1 MKPDS
6 RPAPK
11 QVPSIEGSRQATLAS
26 LQQLDDNTIRQ
37 LTRLTLPEIQAVKQE
52 VAQVLPAGNLPAFV
66 LSGLLKLKGRR
77 ITPDQVSQDVAA
89 LMRGV
94 SLIPQ
99 GLYGA
104 MIAGPA
110 AVLYAYQKLLQL
122 AGKDPADAFPQ
133 GTWQFYLQ
141 FGLREDSA
149 RHTNETIGFHRALP
163 AEPEPAAMAAAW
175 LCAALELVYSYDDL
189 LALNWAEG
197 VMLRLLMDELSQIPS
212 VDKLACVRLVREWN
226 AICPYHHSPEDSSYV
241 AHRQATFQQ
250 FVHERVREL
259 PAAAQ
264 KRFHSRYAARLV
276 EELPAYQEQ
285 MSLLAA
291 LQPEAYQERREPIP
305 LWQACIAFIW
315 QEHTYLLP
323 VSQRD
328 PGGSPL
334 CYPSHPDAGP
344 PTRLVSHSDGEL
356 YDAASHQPVLVDRSG
371 RVWHRESGQLN
382 GCLRPPRP
390 ETVCNWVKAIFSSS
404 PRGSPASLEL
414 ILTHTP
420 RPLQSKLRAKLP
432 AATQAELHAL
442 RRAPIIINW
451 DRRAYD
457 LPLSYIRQGRRG
469 IGDHALTLF
478 HTDQSMVFDQSHIF
492 FDGMWG
498 LAIAE
503 VLTDSAVHWH
513 ARLCAQPDLCLVANQ
528 FSPQPLALSS
538 THEVEAMAQAHYR
551 PNEAAAE
558 SAAVDTNRLS
568 RLRRWLLQRG
578 VHLTINDLLLLY
590 RFFHAAW
597 YQPSRTLIQALEAFY
612 VRAASPEAREVYHL
626 IETSLSKLRETN
638 PALLIPMDASNV
650 SPCERVFP
658 TTFRNPLTEI
668 RERFVIAQDHRRSY
682 RRRPDPGHWTAFDKA
697 RRELLTYLK
706 AFGEVMEAL
715 KAVTMRGESFNTAT
729 IRLLAHLPSSMQ
741 HLLDQIPQRIG
752 VLNEIVK
759 GNEVFSNVGRVA
771 PGTSLTR
778 FMSAK
783 DDGQTKELIW
793 GILTDDQ
800 EHMHISLRDF
810 RPFMPGLLALGESE
824 LANCL
829 AQDYLD
835 GYVNGLNRFVIE
847 LSTIITLREESRTE
861 DVS

>member
-6 RPAPK
+6 RPSP
-11 QVPSIEGSRQATLAS
+11 QQIQSIEGSRLATLVS

-37 LTRLTLPEIQAVKQE
+37 LSRLTLPEIQAVKQE

-94 SLIPQ
+94 SLIPH

-104 MIAGPA
+104 FIAGPA

-122 AGKDPADAFPQ
+122 AGKDLADAFPQ

-141 FGLREDSA
+141 FGLREDTG

-163 AEPEPAAMAAAW
+163 AQPESAAVAAAW
-175 LCAALELVYSYDDL
+175 LCASLELLYSYDDL
-189 LALNWAEG
+189 LALNWTER
-197 VMLRLLMDELSQIPS
+197 VMLRLLMDESSQVPGA
-212 VDKLACVRLVREWN
+212 DKSAFVRLVRDWN
-226 AICPYHHSPEDSSYV
+226 ALCPYHRPPDGSSYV

-250 FVHERVREL
+250 FVHERPGEL

-264 KRFHSRYAARLV
+264 KRFQGRYAARLV

-305 LWQACIAFIW
+305 FWQACIAFIW
-315 QEHTYLLP
+315 QGHTYLLP

-328 PGGSPL
+328 QAGLPL
-334 CYPSHPDAGP
+334 CYPSYPDHSP
-344 PTRLVSHSDGEL
+344 PIRLASHSDGEL
-356 YDAASHQPVLVDRSG
+356 YDAASRQPVLVDRSG
-371 RVWHRESGQLN
+371 RVWYRESGQLS

-390 ETVCNWVKAIFSSS
+390 ETVYNWVKAIFSPS
-404 PRGSPASLEL
+404 PAGPPASLEL

-420 RPLQSKLRAKLP
+420 RSLHPKLRAQLP
-432 AATQAELHAL
+432 AATQIQLNAL
-442 RRAPIIINW
+442 RQAPIIINW
-451 DRRAYD
+451 DRRPHD

-478 HTDQSMVFDQSHIF
+478 RTDHSIVFDQSHIF

-503 VLTDSAVHWH
+503 VLTDSAIHEY
-513 ARLCAQPDLCLVANQ
+513 ARLSAQPDLSSLANK
-528 FSPQPLALSS
+528 FPPQPLALGS
-538 THEVEAMAQAHYR
+538 TPQVESMAQADYQ
-551 PNEAAAE
+551 PKEAAAE
-558 SAAVDTNRLS
+558 STAVETNKLS
-568 RLRRWLLQRG
+568 GLRRWLLQRG

-590 RFFHAAW
+590 RFFHSAW
-597 YQPSRTLIQALEAFY
+597 YQPSRPLIQALEAFY
-612 VRAASPEAREVYHL
+612 VRAASPETREVYHL
-626 IETSLSKLRETN
+626 IETSLARLRETN

-668 RERFVIAQDHRRSY
+668 RERFVVAQDHCRAY
-682 RRRPDPGHWTAFDKA
+682 RRHPDSGHWATFDKA

-706 AFGEVMEAL
+706 AFAEVMDAL

-729 IRLLAHLPSSMQ
+729 IRLLAHLPPSMQ

-778 FMSAK
+778 FISAK

-800 EHMHISLRDF
+800 GHMHISLRDF
-810 RPFMPGLLALGESE
+810 RPFTPKLLALGESE

-835 GYVNGLNRFVIE
+835 GYVHGLNRFVTE
-847 LSTIITLREESRTE
+847 LSTIITLKKEAETE
-861 DVS
+861 NIS

>member
-6 RPAPK
+6 QPALK
-11 QVPSIEGSRQATLAS
+11 QTLSIEASRQATLVS

-94 SLIPQ
+94 SLIPH

-104 MIAGPA
+104 FIAGPA

-122 AGKDPADAFPQ
+122 AGKEPADAFPQ

-149 RHTNETIGFHRALP
+149 RHTNETIGFHRALAP
-163 AEPEPAAMAAAW
+163 HPEPAAMAAAW
-175 LCAALELVYSYDDL
+175 LCASMELLYYYDDL
-189 LALNWAEG
+189 LALNWTEG
-197 VMLRLLMDELSQIPS
+197 VMLRLLMDELSQVPGADGS
-212 VDKLACVRLVREWN
+212 ASARLVREWN
-226 AICPYHHSPEDSSYV
+226 AMCPYHRPPEGSSYI

-250 FVHERVREL
+250 FIHTRLGEL
-259 PAAAQ
+259 PPDAQ
-264 KRFHSRYAARLV
+264 KRFQSRYAARLV

-285 MSLLAA
+285 MNLLAA
-291 LQPEAYQERREPIP
+291 LQPEAYQERKEPIP
-305 LWQACIAFIW
+305 FWQACIGFVW

-323 VSQRD
+323 LSQRD
-328 PGGSPL
+328 PEGLPL
-334 CYPSHPDAGP
+334 CYPAYPGNAS
-344 PTRLVSHSDGEL
+344 PTHLACHADGDW
-356 YDAASHQPVLVDRSG
+356 YDAASRQPVLVDRSG
-371 RVWHRESGQLN
+371 RLWYRDSGRLC
-382 GCLRPPRP
+382 GYLRPPSP
-390 ETVCNWVKAIFSSS
+390 ETVRNWVKAIFASSA
-404 PRGSPASLEL
+404 RGSPSSLDL
-414 ILTHTP
+414 ILTHSP
-420 RPLQSKLRAKLP
+420 RPLQSKLRATLP
-432 AATQAELHAL
+432 AATRAELDAL
-442 RRAPIIINW
+442 RQAPIIVNW
-451 DRRAYD
+451 DQRSRE

-469 IGDHALTLF
+469 VGDHALTLF
-478 HTDQSMVFDQSHIF
+478 RTDQSIVFDQSHIF

-503 VLTDSAVHWH
+503 VLTDTAIHWY
-513 ARLCAQPDLCLVANQ
+513 ARVSAQPDLSPAPEQLA
-528 FSPQPLALSS
+528 PQPLALSS
-538 THEVEAMAQAHYR
+538 TSQVEAMSQANYR

-558 SAAVDTNRLS
+558 STAVDMNRLS

-597 YQPSRTLIQALEAFY
+597 YQPSRTLIQALEAFH
-612 VRAASPEAREVYHL
+612 VRAESPDASEVYRQ
-626 IETSLSKLRETN
+626 IMASLARLRATN

-650 SPCERVFP
+650 SPRERVFP

-668 RERFVIAQDHRRSY
+668 RERFVIAQDHCRSY
-682 RRRPDPGHWTAFDKA
+682 RDHPDPEHWPVFDRA

-706 AFGEVMEAL
+706 AFAEVMDAL

-741 HLLDQIPQRIG
+741 HMLDQIPQRIG
-752 VLNEIVK
+752 ILNEIVK

-771 PGTSLTR
+771 PGTSLSR
-778 FMSAK
+778 FISAK

-800 EHMHISLRDF
+800 GHMHISLRDF

-824 LANCL
+824 LATSL

-835 GYVNGLNRFVIE
+835 GYVQGLNHFVSE
-847 LSTIITLREESRTE
+847 LSTIIALKEETKTE

>member
-6 RPAPK
+6 QPAP
-11 QVPSIEGSRQATLAS
+11 QQFHSIEGSRQATLAS
-26 LQQLDDNTIRQ
+26 LQQLDDETIRQ
-37 LTRLTLPEIQAVKQE
+37 LTRLTLPEIQAVKEE

-66 LSGLLKLKGRR
+66 LSGLLKLKGRH

-94 SLIPQ
+94 SLVPH

-104 MIAGPA
+104 FIAGPA

-122 AGKDPADAFPQ
+122 AGKEPADAFPQ

-163 AEPEPAAMAAAW
+163 PDPEPAAMAAAW
-175 LCAALELVYSYDDL
+175 LCAGLELLYNYDDL
-189 LALNWAEG
+189 LALNWTEG
-197 VMLRLLMDELSQIPS
+197 VMLRLLMDELSQVSGADGAAP
-212 VDKLACVRLVREWN
+212 ARLVHEWN
-226 AICPYHHSPEDSSYV
+226 GLCPYHRPKEGSSYI

-250 FVHERVREL
+250 FIHLRLEEL
-259 PAAAQ
+259 PSAAQ
-264 KRFHSRYAARLV
+264 ERFQSRYTARLV

-291 LQPEAYQERREPIP
+291 LQPEAYQERKEPIP
-305 LWQACIAFIW
+305 FWQARIAFVW
-315 QEHTYLLP
+315 QERTYLLP
-323 VSQRD
+323 LSQLD
-328 PGGSPL
+328 QEGLPL
-334 CYPSHPDAGP
+334 CYPAHPNSAPPARLASHA
-344 PTRLVSHSDGEL
+344 DGDL
-356 YDAASHQPVLVDRSG
+356 YDAASRQPVLVDRNG
-371 RVWHRESGQLN
+371 RVWYRESGRLS
-382 GCLRPPRP
+382 GYLRPPSP
-390 ETVCNWVKAIFSSS
+390 ETVYGWVKAIFSSS
-404 PRGSPASLEL
+404 PRGSPASLDL
-414 ILTHTP
+414 ILAHSP
-420 RPLQSKLRAKLP
+420 RPPQSKLRAKLP
-432 AATQAELHAL
+432 AATRAELDAL
-442 RRAPIIINW
+442 RQAPIIVNW
-451 DRRAYD
+451 DQRARE
-457 LPLSYIRQGRRG
+457 LPLAYIRQARRG
-469 IGDHALTLF
+469 VGDHALTLF
-478 HTDQSMVFDQSHIF
+478 RTDRSIVFDQSHIF

-503 VLTDSAVHWH
+503 VLTDSATHGY
-513 ARLCAQPDLCLVANQ
+513 ARLSAQPDLSPVPNQ
-528 FSPQPLALSS
+528 FAPQPLALSS
-538 THEVEAMAQAHYR
+538 TSQVEAMAQAYYR

-558 SAAVDTNRLS
+558 SDAVDTNRLF

-597 YQPSRTLIQALEAFY
+597 YRPSRTLIQALEAFH
-612 VRAASPEAREVYHL
+612 VRADSPEAREAYHL
-626 IETSLSKLRETN
+626 ITTSLTRLRETN

-668 RERFVIAQDHRRSY
+668 RERFVLAQDHCRSY
-682 RRRPDPGHWTAFDKA
+682 RGHPDPDHWTVFDKA

-706 AFGEVMEAL
+706 AFAEVMDAL

-778 FMSAK
+778 FISAK

-793 GILTDDQ
+793 GILTDD
-800 EHMHISLRDF
+800 EGRMHISLRDF
-810 RPFMPGLLALGESE
+810 RPFTPGLLALGESE
-824 LANCL
+824 LADRL

-835 GYVNGLNRFVIE
+835 GYVQGLNHFVSE
-847 LSTIITLREESRTE
+847 LSTIIALKEETITE